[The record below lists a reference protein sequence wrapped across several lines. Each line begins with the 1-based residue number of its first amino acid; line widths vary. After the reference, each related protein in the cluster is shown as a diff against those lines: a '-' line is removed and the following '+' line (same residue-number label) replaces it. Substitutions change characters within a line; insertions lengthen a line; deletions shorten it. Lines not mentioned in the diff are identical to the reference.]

1 MADFRSGITR
11 TRERLQNAPTVVAT
25 AMVYL
30 AFGVPTSMLGVM
42 WPQARVRF
50 EQNLGGLGWVIL
62 AYGVGRLS
70 TATIG
75 RSLIRRY
82 GMGRSFLGGIF
93 GLAVACTGLAV
104 SVSWPMFLAFA
115 ALLGAMCGE
124 LDSVGSVFITSRSS
138 AADAGRIHGSYGL
151 GATMGPILVAIAPNW
166 RVAMFGGLAAVAV
179 ATFANIQA
187 TDQWPPPIQESNEV
201 RVPTPVLAVGLSVA
215 LLGTLVG
222 IEVTIG
228 QWAHTYL
235 TDGRNLGDGLAA
247 VGVSGFWLAATISR
261 VFMSRPTMRHMTEPT
276 GIAQMIALGG
286 GLLLVLTVVP
296 AYLAIALLA
305 VAGFVMAPIVP
316 SLFSKTARRVGL
328 RFASRASGWQLVA
341 TNIGALS
348 IPAAVGQLVD
358 RTGPDAI
365 LYVAIAA
372 LALVALPLTFA
383 VNGLPDLA
391 RAK

>member
-1 MADFRSGITR
+1 
-11 TRERLQNAPTVVAT
+11 
-25 AMVYL
+25 MVYL

-50 EQNLGGLGWVIL
+50 EQNLGSLGWVIF

-104 SVSWPMFLAFA
+104 SVSWPLFLTFA

-166 RVAMFGGLAAVAV
+166 RVAIFGGLAAVAV

-187 TDQWPPPIQESNEV
+187 ADQWPPPIRESNEV
-201 RVPTPVLAVGLSVA
+201 LGPTPVLAVALSLA

-247 VGVSGFWLAATISR
+247 VGVSGFWLSATGSR
-261 VFMSRPTMRHMTEPT
+261 LLMSRPTLTRMTEPT
-276 GIAQMIALGG
+276 GIARMTALGG
-286 GLLLVLTVVP
+286 GLLLLVTVVP
-296 AYLAIALLA
+296 AYPAIALLA
-305 VAGFVMAPIVP
+305 GGGFVLAPIVP
-316 SLFSKTARRVGL
+316 SLFSQTARRVGL
-328 RFASRASGWQLVA
+328 QFASRASGWQLIA

-348 IPAAVGQLVD
+348 IPAVVGQLVD
-358 RTGPDAI
+358 RTGPETI
-365 LYVAIAA
+365 LYVTIAA
-372 LALVALPLTFA
+372 LALVALPLILA
-383 VNGLPDLA
+383 VNRLPDLSA
-391 RAK
+391 AS